1 LQAPVGLVQ
10 AGTDG
15 EIALINPISAQ
26 LLMMPL
32 SPDGDLA
39 SLFTALEGISGEA
52 FAVLL
57 PSTGLSGAAAVAERL
72 RALVAASCVTV
83 DGASIHY
90 TVSAGVT
97 EMGDSAG
104 ALDGLR
110 ERAGLALYAAAGR

>member
-10 AGTDG
+10 AGTDR
-15 EIALINPISAQ
+15 EIALINPISVQ
-26 LLMMPL
+26 LLMPL

-104 ALDGLR
+104 ALNGLR